1 LSFSNTG
8 IAISGLP
15 AKADFFKAIG
25 LISSNYSTS
34 SNSISSSSSALTSA
48 SKKSTLSISIL
59 KSNIAHTSSLH
70 LNPKIYK
77 IKIKKYQLG
86 SSQVLLVLKLPF
98 RNMELI
104 CPHLNHDR
112 RK

>member
-1 LSFSNTG
+1 MSFSNTG
-8 IAISGLP
+8 IAISGLA

-34 SNSISSSSSALTSA
+34 SDSISSSSSALTSA

-59 KSNIAHTSSLH
+59 KSIIAHTSSLH

-77 IKIKKYQLG
+77 K
-86 SSQVLLVLKLPF
+86 
-98 RNMELI
+98 
-104 CPHLNHDR
+104 
-112 RK
+112 